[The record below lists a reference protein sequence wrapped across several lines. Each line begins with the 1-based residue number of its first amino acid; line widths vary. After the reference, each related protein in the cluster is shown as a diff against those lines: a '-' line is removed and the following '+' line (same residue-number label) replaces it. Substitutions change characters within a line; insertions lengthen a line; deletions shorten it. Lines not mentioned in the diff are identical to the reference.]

1 MMVACLA
8 SPVSASSQ
16 SGFDTSN
23 PVSLSSKIAS
33 QLLVKKVGPKYP
45 PLARMNFIQGQVRV
59 NIRVS
64 SEGRVTEAHVLQGHP
79 FLAAPALVAARQ
91 WLYRPYRSA
100 QGARPFSTLVEF
112 NFELRASKLTPFPP
126 AAEKD
131 LQARVTPPQVLDHPG
146 EASPDHVRLRVLVDA
161 EGRGIDSRL
170 VSGRAEV
177 AGIARES
184 LAHWTFRPAHW
195 GALAVPWYLDI
206 DVPVPHSPEP
216 RGAADPRGM

>member
-1 MMVACLA
+1 MVAYLG
-8 SPVSASSQ
+8 SSLTASSQ
-16 SGFDTSN
+16 SEFYSSD
-23 PVSLSSKIAS
+23 PVSLNSTITSK
-33 QLLVKKVGPKYP
+33 LLVKKEKPKYP
-45 PLARMNFIQGQVRV
+45 PLARINFIQGQVRL

-64 SEGRVTEAHVLQGHP
+64 SEGRVTGAHVLHGHP
-79 FLAAPALVAARQ
+79 FLAAPALVAVRR

-100 QGARPFSTLVEF
+100 HGAVPFSTLVDF

-131 LQARVTPPQVLDHPG
+131 LQARVTPPVVLDRPG
-146 EASPDHVRLRVLVDA
+146 ESSPDHVRLRVLVDS
-161 EGRGIDSRL
+161 EGRAIDSQL

-177 AGIARES
+177 AGKAQEG

-206 DVPVPHSPEP
+206 DVAVPRWPEQS
-216 RGAADPRGM
+216 GAADPQGM